1 MFFLKGGIMCDLHRK
16 VFKKQ
21 DLLELMGVGET
32 SVAVITEEE
41 GQVILYGNPT
51 RREEQVQR
59 LFSAAKMY
67 YQEEKIIRIAK

>member
-1 MFFLKGGIMCDLHRK
+1 MSSLHKK

-21 DLLELMGVGET
+21 DLLELMGIGET
-32 SVAVITEEE
+32 SVAVMTEEE
-41 GQVILYGNPT
+41 GKVVLYGNPT